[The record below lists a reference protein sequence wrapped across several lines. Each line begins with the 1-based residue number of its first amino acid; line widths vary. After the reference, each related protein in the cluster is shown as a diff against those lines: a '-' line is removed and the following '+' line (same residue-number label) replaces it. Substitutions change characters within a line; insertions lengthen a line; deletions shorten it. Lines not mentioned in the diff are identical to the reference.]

1 MTPTPLPARTLAA
14 GGVAQVFS
22 PGADISGDWWRLYH
36 SPELDALIK
45 QALARNPSLQ
55 AAQATLLQAEE
66 NERADAGTLLP
77 SLSAGFKAQQGQN
90 SMDSTAGSGVAA
102 TKPLPVYTL
111 YNASLSVS
119 YALDI
124 WGGARRGLESVTAQT
139 QYQRY
144 ELEAAYLTLTA
155 NIVTGAV
162 QEASLRA
169 QIDATTKVIDDERQ
183 QLGILQSQL
192 SLGGVAQASVLQQ
205 QAALAAS
212 EAALPPLQAALAQAR
227 NQLAGFVGVMPGDF
241 NAGDFTLDSLHL
253 PRTLPVSV
261 PAAIV
266 AQRPDIQA
274 ASAQLHAASA
284 NVGVADAQML
294 PQISLTAD
302 IGHEAV
308 STGDLFMPQ
317 TLLWSLVAGVT
328 QPIFEGGQLSA
339 KRKAALAALQA
350 SGAQYQATVIGAFQN
365 VADALSALQ
374 FDAMTL
380 NAADAAAGAAA
391 QSLAV
396 TQAQYRL
403 GGQPLSAVLIA
414 QTNYQNAAIGQVKAS
429 AARLADTAALYQALG
444 GGWWHREDVAVS
456 CCGVIP

>member
-1 MTPTPLPARTLAA
+1 M
-14 GGVAQVFS
+14 AQVFA
-22 PGADISGDWWRLYH
+22 PGADIAGDWWSLYH
-36 SPELDALIK
+36 SPELDALINA
-45 QALARNPSLQ
+45 ALAHNPNLQ
-55 AAQATLLQAEE
+55 AAQATLLQTEE
-66 NERADAGTLLP
+66 NERADVGVLMP
-77 SLSAGFKAQQGQN
+77 SVSAGFKVQGGQN
-90 SMDSTAGSGVAA
+90 STDSVAGTGFAA
-102 TKPLPVYTL
+102 STKPLPAYRL

-124 WGGARRGLESVTAQT
+124 WGGARRGLESAQAQT

-144 ELEAAYLTLTA
+144 ELEAAYLSLTA
-155 NIVTGAV
+155 NIVTAAV

-169 QIDATTKVIDDERQ
+169 QIDATNQVIGDERQ

-192 SLGGVAQASVLQQ
+192 SLGGVAQASVLQE
-205 QAALAAS
+205 QATLAAS

-227 NQLAGFVGVMPGDF
+227 NQLAGYVGVVPGDF
-241 NAGDFTLDSLHL
+241 HEADFTLDSLHL
-253 PRTLPVSV
+253 PDTLPVSV
-261 PAAIV
+261 PSEIV

-274 ASAQLHAASA
+274 ASAQLHVASA
-284 NVGVADAQML
+284 NVGIADAQML

-302 IGHEAV
+302 IGREAIN
-308 STGDLFMPQ
+308 TGDLFMPQ

-374 FDAMTL
+374 YDALTL
-380 NAADAAAGAAA
+380 SAADTAADAAA
-391 QSLAV
+391 QSLAL

-414 QTNYQNAAIGQVKAS
+414 QTNYQNAAIAQVKAS
-429 AARLADTAALYQALG
+429 AARLVDTAALYQALG
-444 GGWWHREDVAVS
+444 GGWWHRSDVAVS